1 MGSRKRG
8 RQQVA
13 AEDGLISIKLANSS
27 SRGQQGILSAK
38 ATILRSCSS
47 CAEGLPADA
56 QEWDISQLRVEGEPV
71 QRSTAVAFLNCCYSR
86 IMDSEFEKQQQDPRT
101 KASSLAQLL
110 AFADA
115 VGGTRG
121 VLAACLSQLDHLVIE
136 ASACWTLYFI
146 LLLMSLA

>member
-13 AEDGLISIKLANSS
+13 VEDGLINIKLASSSS
-27 SRGQQGILSAK
+27 SRGQQSNLSAK

-56 QEWDISQLRVEGEPV
+56 QEWDLSQLRVEGEPV
-71 QRSTAVAFLNCCYSR
+71 QRRTVVAFLNCCYSR
-86 IMDSEFEKQQQDPRT
+86 IMDSEFEKQLQDPRSD
-101 KASSLAQLL
+101 AISLAQLL

-115 VGGTRG
+115 VGATRG
-121 VLAACLSQLDHLVIE
+121 VLAACLSQLDHLALE
-136 ASACWTLYFI
+136 ASH
-146 LLLMSLA
+146 